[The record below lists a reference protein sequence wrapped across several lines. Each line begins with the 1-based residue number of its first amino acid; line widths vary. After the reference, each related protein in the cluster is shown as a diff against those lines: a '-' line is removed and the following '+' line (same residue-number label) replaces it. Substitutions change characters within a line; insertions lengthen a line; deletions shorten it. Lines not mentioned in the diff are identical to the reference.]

1 MSNQKKLLTA
11 IILTAA
17 ILLTITGITSLLKP
31 GKEERRN
38 DAEAAAPMTITAQEA
53 ETGQAIRNFEDGK
66 LQGVYARGGDEKLN
80 ITAEAAHE
88 SNFGLHVAGRTEG
101 WNGPQLDISPL
112 FKKKGEIFT
121 LSAWVK
127 LPTGTPEAPIAIKV
141 KRTTNGKESLE
152 FITSETARDSD
163 WVKLSGRYELLHSF
177 EKLEIYLES
186 GNNPTLEFY
195 VDDIAVERA
204 DSKESKEQKE
214 PKAETGPASVQ
225 LDIPALKSVFADDF
239 KLGSS
244 LLVNEIMDLQGPDAT
259 LLKKHFNSLTPGN
272 ELKWD
277 ATEPQENMFNF
288 SRADQIADFAA
299 SNGISLRGH
308 TLVWH
313 SQTPDWVFHDDKGNL
328 VSKEVLFAR
337 MKNHIDNVVGH
348 YKGKIYAWDVVNEV
362 MEPGDQQPGGLRN
375 SLWYQIAGEEYIEKA
390 FEYAHAADPEAKL
403 FINDYNTHIPDK
415 RQDLVDLIKRL
426 QAKGVPIDGIGHQ
439 NHISLT
445 YPSVADLDSMITA
458 FENLGIEQQITEMDM
473 SIYTN
478 DTESFDSFS
487 EELQIAQAN
496 RYREIFDVFVK
507 HKDQLTAVIFW
518 GKDDTNT
525 WLRTFPV
532 NRNNWPLLFDERLQA
547 KYAYWAL
554 VDPSKVPGANYGPIH
569 TTYNN
574 QGGFLMDVINKADHG
589 IVTAIGKEPGKG
601 NPLVAYKFG
610 ADPYALVYKDRVYL
624 YMTNDVLEYDGAG
637 QVKDNTYGNINKIT
651 VISSDDLMNWTDHGE
666 IVVARSE
673 GAAKWATQSWA
684 PAAAHKVIDGKD
696 KFFLYFANNASGI
709 GVLTSDSPEGPWVD
723 PLGEALILRS
733 TPGVSDVTWL
743 FDPAV
748 LVDDDGKAYIYF
760 GGGIP
765 EGKDEWPNTARVMEL
780 GPDMI
785 SVVGE
790 AKVIP
795 APFMF
800 EDAGINKYGGQYYFT
815 YCSNFYNGER
825 PEGSPPAGEIAYMT
839 SDSPMGPWTYRS
851 TILKN
856 PGHFFGVGGNNHHSI
871 FALHDK
877 WYIAYHA
884 QTLSK
889 AMGVPNGYR
898 STHLNEV
905 VFNKVDGSIQEIKA
919 SYEGVSSIKYFNPYQ
934 PVKAPTFAW
943 SAGIAVS
950 PVEAIGGETAE
961 ERVVTALTD
970 GSWVALSG
978 VNFGHPGASSITV
991 SVISGDTPSVIELR
1005 MDQPDGQLIGTVNV
1019 ASGLGEKA
1027 VELTAEVAVTEGI
1040 HDLYFVFRG
1049 ASDKQ
1054 LLQLSGWQFMKTHA

>member
-1 MSNQKKLLTA
+1 MSKQKKLQMVV
-11 IILTAA
+11 ILTTV
-17 ILLTITGITSLLKP
+17 ILVLTILGITVLLNP
-31 GKEERRN
+31 GDKKEKQN
-38 DAEAAAPMTITAQEA
+38 SNADAVIPMAITAQEV
-53 ETGQAIRNFEDGK
+53 ESGQVIRDFEDGT
-66 LQGVYARGGDEKLN
+66 LQGWYARGGQEKLN
-80 ITAEAAHE
+80 VTAEAAHE
-88 SNFGLHVAGRTEG
+88 SSNGLHVAGRTEG
-101 WNGPQLDISPL
+101 WNGPQLDITSIVE
-112 FKKKGEIFT
+112 KGKSFT

-127 LPTGTPEAPIAIKV
+127 LPAGTPEAPVAITV
-141 KRTTNGKESLE
+141 QRTTNGEDSYE
-152 FITSETARDSD
+152 FITSETASD
-163 WVKLSGRYELLHSF
+163 NEWVKLSGRYELLESF

-186 GNNPTLEFY
+186 GDHPTLEFY
-195 VDDIAVERA
+195 VDDITIERNT
-204 DSKESKEQKE
+204 EI
-214 PKAETGPASVQ
+214 GPASVQ
-225 LDIPALKSVFADDF
+225 KELPALKDIFADDF
-239 KLGSS
+239 MLGSS
-244 LLVNEIMDLQGPDAT
+244 LLVSEIMDPNSPDAE
-259 LLKKHFNSLTPGN
+259 LLKKHFNSLTAGN

-277 ATEPQENMFNF
+277 ATEPQENSFDF

-299 SNGISLRGH
+299 NNEIALRGH

-313 SQTPDWVFHDDKGNL
+313 SQTPDWVFHDEKGDL

-337 MKNHIDNVVGH
+337 MKNHIDNVVGR

-362 MEPGDQQPGGLRN
+362 IEPSDNQPGGLRN

-390 FEYAHAADPEAKL
+390 FEYAHAADPDAKL

-415 RQDLVDLIKRL
+415 RDYLVDLIKRL
-426 QAKGVPIDGIGHQ
+426 KAKGVPIEGVGHQ
-439 NHISLT
+439 NHISIT
-445 YPSVADLDSMITA
+445 YPSVADLDEMITA
-458 FENLGIEQQITEMDM
+458 FEGLGIEQQITEMDM
-473 SIYTN
+473 SVYTN
-478 DTESFDSFS
+478 DSQSYDSFS

-507 HKDQLTAVIFW
+507 HKDQLTAVILW
-518 GKDDTNT
+518 GKDDRNT

-532 NRNNWPLLFDERLQA
+532 NRNNWPLLFDEQLQA
-547 KYAYWAL
+547 KYAYFAL
-554 VDPSKVPGANYGPIH
+554 VDPSKVPGAEYGPINP
-569 TTYNN
+569 TYSKPGNN
-574 QGGFLMDVINKADHG
+574 ALETFKKDDKG
-589 IVTAIGKEPGKG
+589 IVQAIGKETGKG
-601 NPLVAYKFG
+601 NPLVSYKFG

-624 YMTNDVLEYDGAG
+624 YMTNDVLEYDDAG

-651 VISSDDLMNWTDHGE
+651 VISSDDLVNWTDHGE

-733 TPGVSDVTWL
+733 TPGVEDVTWL

-748 LVDDDGKAYIYF
+748 FVDDNGKAYIYF

-765 EGKDEWPNTARVMEL
+765 DGKEEWPNTARVMEL

-800 EDAGINKYGGQYYFT
+800 EDAGINKYGNQYYYT
-815 YCSNFYNGER
+815 YCSNFYSGER

-839 SDSPMGPWTYRS
+839 SDSPMGPWTYRG

-905 VFNKVDGSIQEIKA
+905 IFNSEDGSIQEIQA
-919 SYEGVSSIKYFNPYQ
+919 NYEGVSSIKHFNPYQ
-934 PVKAPTFAW
+934 PVKAATMAWNAGVAVEPPTFSSSEKVAN
-943 SAGIAVS
+943 
-950 PVEAIGGETAE
+950 
-961 ERVVTALTD
+961 RVVTALTD
-970 GSWVALSG
+970 GSWIGLSD
-978 VNFGHPGASSITV
+978 VDFGTPGASKISV
-991 SVISGDTPSVIELR
+991 SVDGGDVPSVIELR
-1005 MDQPDGQLIGTVNV
+1005 LDQPDGKLIGTVNV
-1019 ASGLGEKA
+1019 SAGEGGNAAELSVKVEGAEGL
-1027 VELTAEVAVTEGI
+1027 

-1049 ASDKQ
+1049 EGEKK
-1054 LLQLSGWQFMKTHA
+1054 LLQFSSWQFVK

>member
-1 MSNQKKLLTA
+1 MSKQKKLQMA
-11 IILTAA
+11 VILTTV
-17 ILLTITGITSLLKP
+17 ILVLTILGTMVLLNP
-31 GKEERRN
+31 GDKKEKQN
-38 DAEAAAPMTITAQEA
+38 SNADAVIPMAITAQEV
-53 ETGQAIRNFEDGK
+53 ESGQMIRDFEDGT
-66 LQGVYARGGDEKLN
+66 LQGWYARGGQEKLTV
-80 ITAEAAHE
+80 TAEAAHE
-88 SNFGLHVAGRTEG
+88 SSKGLHVAGRTEG
-101 WNGPQLDISPL
+101 WNGPQLDITPIVE
-112 FKKKGEIFT
+112 KGTSFT

-127 LPTGTPEAPIAIKV
+127 LPAGTPEAPVAITV
-141 KRTTNGKESLE
+141 QRTTNGEDSYE
-152 FITSETARDSD
+152 FIASETASD
-163 WVKLSGRYELLHSF
+163 NEWVKLSGRYELFESF

-186 GNNPTLEFY
+186 GDHPTLEFY
-195 VDDIAVERA
+195 VDDIMIERNT
-204 DSKESKEQKE
+204 EI
-214 PKAETGPASVQ
+214 GPASVQ
-225 LDIPALKSVFADDF
+225 KELPALKDIFADDF
-239 KLGSS
+239 MLGSS
-244 LLVNEIMDLQGPDAT
+244 LLVSEIMDPNSPDAE
-259 LLKKHFNSLTPGN
+259 LLKKHFNSLTAGN

-277 ATEPQENMFNF
+277 ATEPQENSFDF

-299 SNGISLRGH
+299 NNDIALRGH

-313 SQTPDWVFHDDKGNL
+313 SQTPDWVFHDDKGDL

-362 MEPGDQQPGGLRN
+362 IEPGDNQPGGLRN

-390 FEYAHAADPEAKL
+390 FEYAHAADPDAKL

-415 RQDLVDLIKRL
+415 RDYLVDLIKRL
-426 QAKGVPIDGIGHQ
+426 KAKGVPIEGVGHQ
-439 NHISLT
+439 NHISIT
-445 YPSVADLDSMITA
+445 YPSVADLDEMITA
-458 FENLGIEQQITEMDM
+458 FEGLGIEQQITEMDM
-473 SIYTN
+473 SVYTN
-478 DTESFDSFS
+478 DSQSYDSFS

-496 RYREIFDVFVK
+496 KYREIFDVFVK
-507 HKDQLTAVIFW
+507 HKDQLTAVILW
-518 GKDDTNT
+518 GKDDRNT

-532 NRNNWPLLFDERLQA
+532 NRNNWPLLFDEQLQA
-547 KYAYWAL
+547 KYAYFAL
-554 VDPSKVPGANYGPIH
+554 VDPSKVPGAEYGPINP
-569 TTYNN
+569 TYSKP
-574 QGGFLMDVINKADHG
+574 GGNVMDTFKKDDKG
-589 IVTAIGKEPGKG
+589 IVQAIGKEMGKG
-601 NPLVAYKFG
+601 NPLVSYKYG

-624 YMTNDVLEYDGAG
+624 YMTNDVLEYDDAG

-651 VISSDDLMNWTDHGE
+651 VISSDDLVNWTDHGE

-733 TPGVSDVTWL
+733 TPGVEEVTWL

-748 LVDDDGKAYIYF
+748 FVDDDGKAYIYF

-765 EGKDEWPNTARVMEL
+765 DGKEEWPNTARVMEL

-800 EDAGINKYGGQYYFT
+800 EDAGINKFGDQYYYT
-815 YCSNFYNGER
+815 YCSNFYSGER

-839 SDSPMGPWTYRS
+839 SDSPMGPWTYRG

-905 VFNKVDGSIQEIKA
+905 IFNSEDGSIQEIQA
-919 SYEGVSSIKYFNPYQ
+919 NYEGVSPIKHFNPYQ
-934 PVKAPTFAW
+934 SVNAATMAW
-943 SAGIAVS
+943 NAGIAVEPPTS
-950 PVEAIGGETAE
+950 SSSEKVAN
-961 ERVVTALTD
+961 RVVTALTD
-970 GSWVALSG
+970 GSWIGLSD
-978 VNFGHPGASSITV
+978 VDFGTPGASKILV
-991 SVISGDTPSVIELR
+991 SVDGGDVPSVIELR
-1005 MDQPDGQLIGTVNV
+1005 LDQPDGKLIGTVNV
-1019 ASGLGEKA
+1019 SAGGGGNAAELSVKVEGAEGL
-1027 VELTAEVAVTEGI
+1027 

-1049 ASDKQ
+1049 EGEKK
-1054 LLQLSGWQFMKTHA
+1054 LLQFSSWQFVK

>member
-1 MSNQKKLLTA
+1 MSKQKKLQMA
-11 IILTAA
+11 VILTTV
-17 ILLTITGITSLLKP
+17 ILVLTILGIMVLLNP
-31 GKEERRN
+31 GDKKEN
-38 DAEAAAPMTITAQEA
+38 QNSNADAVISMAITAQEV
-53 ETGQAIRNFEDGK
+53 ESGQVIRDFEDGT
-66 LQGVYARGGDEKLN
+66 LQGWYARAGQEKLTV
-80 ITAEAAHE
+80 TAEAAHE
-88 SNFGLHVAGRTEG
+88 SSNGLHVAGRTEG
-101 WNGPQLDISPL
+101 WNGPQLDITPIVE
-112 FKKKGEIFT
+112 KGKGFT

-127 LPTGTPEAPIAIKV
+127 LPAGTPEAPVAITV
-141 KRTTNGKESLE
+141 QRTTNGEDSYE
-152 FITSETARDSD
+152 FITSETANDNE
-163 WVKLSGRYELLHSF
+163 WVKLSGRYELLESF
-177 EKLEIYLES
+177 EKMEVYLES
-186 GNNPTLEFY
+186 GDNPTLEFY
-195 VDDIAVERA
+195 VDDITIERNT
-204 DSKESKEQKE
+204 
-214 PKAETGPASVQ
+214 ETGPASVQ
-225 LDIPALKSVFADDF
+225 KEIPALKDIFSDDF

-244 LLVNEIMDLQGPDAT
+244 LLVSEIMDPNGSDAE
-259 LLKKHFNSLTPGN
+259 LLKKHFNSLTAGN

-277 ATEPQENMFNF
+277 ATEPQENTFDF

-299 SNGISLRGH
+299 NNDIALRGH

-313 SQTPDWVFHDDKGNL
+313 SQTPDWVFHDEKGDL

-337 MKNHIDNVVGH
+337 MKNHIDNVVGR

-362 MEPGDQQPGGLRN
+362 IEPGDNQLGGLRN

-415 RQDLVDLIKRL
+415 RQYLVDLIKRL
-426 QAKGVPIDGIGHQ
+426 KAKGVPIEGIGHQ
-439 NHISLT
+439 NHISIT
-445 YPSVADLDSMITA
+445 YPSVADLDEMITA
-458 FENLGIEQQITEMDM
+458 FESLGIEQQITEMDM
-473 SIYTN
+473 SVYTN
-478 DTESFDSFS
+478 DSESYDSFS

-507 HKDQLTAVIFW
+507 HKDQLTAVILW
-518 GKDDTNT
+518 GKDDRNT
-525 WLRTFPV
+525 WLRSFPV
-532 NRNNWPLLFDERLQA
+532 NRNNWPLLFDEQLQA

-554 VDPSKVPGANYGPIH
+554 VDPSKVPGADYGPINP
-569 TTYNN
+569 TYSKP
-574 QGGFLMDVINKADHG
+574 GGNVMDTLKKNDKG
-589 IVTAIGKEPGKG
+589 IVEAIGKELGKG
-601 NPLVAYKFG
+601 NPLVSYKFG

-624 YMTNDVLEYDGAG
+624 YMTNDVLEYDDAG

-651 VISSDDLMNWTDHGE
+651 VISSDDLINWTDHGE

-733 TPGVSDVTWL
+733 TPGVEDVTWL

-748 LVDDDGKAYIYF
+748 FVDDNGKAYIYF

-765 EGKDEWPNTARVMEL
+765 DGKEEWPNTARVMEL
-780 GPDMI
+780 GSDMI

-800 EDAGINKYGGQYYFT
+800 EDAGINKYGDQYYYT
-815 YCSNFYNGER
+815 YCSNFYSGER

-839 SDSPMGPWTYRS
+839 SDSPMGPWTYRG

-856 PGHFFGVGGNNHHSI
+856 PGQFFGVGGNNHHVI

-889 AMGVPNGYR
+889 ALGVPNGYR

-905 VFNKVDGSIQEIKA
+905 LFNSEDGSIQEIQA
-919 SYEGVSSIKYFNPYQ
+919 NYEGVSPIKYFNPYQ
-934 PVKAPTFAW
+934 QVKAATIAW
-943 SAGIAVS
+943 SAGIAVEPLIS
-950 PVEAIGGETAE
+950 SSSDKVAN
-961 ERVVTALTD
+961 RVVTALTD
-970 GSWVALSG
+970 GSWIGLSG
-978 VNFGHPGASSITV
+978 VDFGNPGASKISV
-991 SVISGDTPSVIELR
+991 SVGGGDVPSVIELR
-1005 MDQPDGQLIGTVNV
+1005 LDQPDGKLIGTVNV
-1019 ASGLGEKA
+1019 AAGLGGN
-1027 VELTAEVAVTEGI
+1027 TAELSAKVEGAEGL

-1049 ASDKQ
+1049 EGEKK
-1054 LLQLSGWQFMKTHA
+1054 LLQLSSWQFVK